1 MVVTEYII
9 EYDEESDVKYNIN
22 MPENICGKSRKK
34 NKFFV
39 EKILRKLFFE
49 IGKNPPSLKK
59 SYSGY
64 NKFIY
69 FSTFLI

>member
-34 NKFFV
+34 KKNFLWKKF
-39 EKILRKLFFE
+39 
-49 IGKNPPSLKK
+49 
-59 SYSGY
+59 
-64 NKFIY
+64 
-69 FSTFLI
+69 

>member
-49 IGKNPPSLKK
+49 MRKNPPSLKK

>member
-59 SYSGY
+59 WCVDI
-64 NKFIY
+64 F
-69 FSTFLI
+69 F